1 MVFFPTLLPAVDFF
15 GMLFDFTFED
25 FDRVLGGDRAGA
37 RDPTYSTS
45 PPESEFSDDA
55 LSHGTVFFF
64 VLGVLLV
71 FSEDALESDDELEL
85 DEDDELFFFLMGGT
99 IGFFSVI
106 LLGF

>member
-1 MVFFPTLLPAVDFF
+1 MPAVDVF

-25 FDRVLGGDRAGA
+25 FDRVLGGDRAAGA

-45 PPESEFSDDA
+45 SPESELSDDA

-64 VLGVLLV
+64 VLGFLLV

-99 IGFFSVI
+99 ICFFSVI
-106 LLGF
+106 LPGF